1 MGTRSLIGVEND
13 DGTISNVYCHWD
25 GYVDGVGRTL
35 LIKWCSRESVDALL
49 SLGDL
54 SSQGDDLLAT
64 EAFHRDKGE
73 DLRPP
78 SLAFDREQFLSDA
91 SHSGAQYCY
100 LIDRGG
106 VWWYS
111 AGSAGFDPLLP
122 AVKALEEKKARYQ
135 NV

>member
-1 MGTRSLIGVEND
+1 MGIRSLIGMEND

-25 GYVDGVGRTL
+25 GYVDCVGRTL
-35 LIKWCSRESVDALL
+35 LVKWCSRESVEALL

-54 SSQGDDLLAT
+54 SSLGDDLLAT

-73 DLRPP
+73 ELRPP
-78 SLAFDREQFLSDA
+78 GLALDREQFLSDA
-91 SHSGAQYCY
+91 SHCGAQYCY
-100 LIDRGG
+100 LIDHGG

-111 AGSAGFDPLLP
+111 SGGARFDLLLP
-122 AVKALEEKKARYQ
+122 AVKALDEKKARNQ